1 MIENSLWKIL
11 AFIIAIILMFVAP
24 MMTMYDR
31 QDAITY
37 SVAFS
42 AVGEMA
48 DVTRELGRLKAMN
61 YERMMDLLT
70 ATGNTYEVQVE
81 HYKKVYVPVYNN
93 AGIFMN
99 DYKITYEG
107 SFNADILAVLEAT
120 GDYKMSAGD
129 LFFVH
134 LENSS
139 KTKGQVIREILL
151 NQSDSLPNI
160 IVRSGGMIHHE
171 PN

>member
-11 AFIIAIILMFVAP
+11 AFIVAIILMFAAP

-37 SVAFS
+37 SVVFS

-48 DVTRELGRLKAMN
+48 DLTRELGVLNDAN
-61 YERMMDLLT
+61 YVAMMDLLS
-70 ATGNTYEVQVE
+70 ATGNTYTVELE
-81 HYKKVYVPVYNN
+81 HYKKVYMPVYDG
-93 AGIFMN
+93 AGVFQN
-99 DYKITYEG
+99 DYETIYQG
-107 SFNADILAVLEAT
+107 AFNADIMTALQGSGT
-120 GDYKMSAGD
+120 YKMAAGD

-134 LENSS
+134 VENKS
-139 KTKGQVIREILL
+139 KTKSQIIREILFDQGD
-151 NQSDSLPNI
+151 NFPTI

-171 PN
+171 PY